1 MKKSLAHPFFCL
13 PQSGQ
18 KMSLKKSLP
27 EGPCFRDKKKTA
39 SRSAV
44 FFRRRYFLLW
54 GIAKNYIM
62 YWGFLRL
69 LLYVIFVQKCAQ
81 ICIFF
86 TSFFV
91 YISQYVFFWFP
102 NLHRQ
107 NCYFFHR
114 VSSGFDRH
122 LLLTITPPVSI
133 LVLT

>member
-1 MKKSLAHPFFCL
+1 MCHGFEKVFDTSFFL
-13 PQSGQ
+13 SPQSGQ
-18 KMSLKKSLP
+18 KMSLKKFLP
-27 EGPCFRDKKKTA
+27 EGPCFQNKKKTA

-91 YISQYVFFWFP
+91 YILQYVF
-102 NLHRQ
+102 
-107 NCYFFHR
+107 
-114 VSSGFDRH
+114 SGFRTFIVKTVIFSTEFPPA
-122 LLLTITPPVSI
+122 LTDVG
-133 LVLT
+133 VKK